1 VVVAMPT
8 SSSVPTDQRSSS
20 GSSGAALFL
29 GTPSRLPHAQ
39 VGDWVSHSMVS
50 ADRSFGVCCA
60 AGGPLNE
67 ALQDTTSIG
76 LILTVI
82 CVSVIFLL
90 PFLVAK
96 TMAHFLIDS
105 HWIGPT
111 VVVTILGIIVIWAA
125 FPSRRGY
132 TARARLEKRLSARAD
147 GLRWASFSKQ
157 LRSPQCRGCFVF
169 RLTLLRFCLSRL
181 IRRQQM
187 ACKELSWRM

>member
-1 VVVAMPT
+1 
-8 SSSVPTDQRSSS
+8 
-20 GSSGAALFL
+20 
-29 GTPSRLPHAQ
+29 
-39 VGDWVSHSMVS
+39 MVS

-157 LRSPQCRGCFVF
+157 LRSPSAGAALFFGSHCFDFACR
-169 RLTLLRFCLSRL
+169 
-181 IRRQQM
+181 
-187 ACKELSWRM
+187 A